1 MSVRLSAAVATLV
14 LSLPAMAQT
23 APPVLP
29 ADATKP
35 FRHANSGLTFPIAL
49 IGLPR
54 SEGHEYVKPEL
65 DVAFRYVAPDDTEE
79 LTVYAYRVTAGSP
92 AVWFDAAIRSIEQ
105 RQAFGRKT
113 RIERPVGFAPPGQSV
128 ASGFKAAWTLS
139 NGPLRSTALA
149 IVPVGEWLVKLR
161 YSSRAHE
168 AASLMTRLETAILE
182 LGWPT
187 TAPGALAAEPIA
199 ECSMPLKLGGAS
211 KPVKADGAAAL
222 IDAMMAIGGD
232 KDAKPDAPKAAPVS
246 WCRDSTVAAPVPIYR
261 PNGTSDA
268 YLGSLSDSGQAVW
281 VRPSLAGL
289 IPKNKPSWAVSIV
302 RAGETLNYP
311 GRDRLPPPT
320 QLGEILKGAAATRV
334 TTWGNERD
342 ITIDSNQLK

>member
-1 MSVRLSAAVATLV
+1 MSVRLPAAVAALV
-14 LSLPAMAQT
+14 LSIPAIAQT
-23 APPVLP
+23 APPILP
-29 ADATKP
+29 ADANKP
-35 FRHANSGLTFPIAL
+35 FRHANSGLTFPVAL

-54 SEGHEYVKPEL
+54 SDGHEYVKPEL
-65 DVAFRYVAPDDTEE
+65 DVAFRYVAPDGAEE
-79 LTVYAYRVTAGSP
+79 LTVYAYRATAGSP
-92 AVWFDAAIRSIEQ
+92 AIWFDAAIRSIEQ

-113 RIERPVGFAPPGQSV
+113 RIERPIGFAPPGQSV

-149 IVPVGEWLVKLR
+149 IVPMGEWLVKLR
-161 YSSRAHE
+161 YSSRAYE
-168 AASLMTRLETAILE
+168 GASLMTRLDAAILE

-187 TAPGALAAEPIA
+187 VPAASAAEPIT
-199 ECSMPLKLGGAS
+199 ECSTPLKLGGVS
-211 KPVKADGAAAL
+211 KPVKTDGAAAL
-222 IDAMMAIGGD
+222 IDAMMALD
-232 KDAKPDAPKAAPVS
+232 REKVVKPDAPKAAPVS
-246 WCRDSTVAAPVPIYR
+246 WCRDSTVVAPVPIYR

-289 IPKNKPSWAVSIV
+289 IPKNKPSWVVSIV
-302 RAGETLNYP
+302 RAGETINYP

-334 TTWGNERD
+334 ATWGDERG